1 MPVVVTPLN
10 LLMHQQSTRRDMTI
24 HETHKHT
31 FAVADV
37 GDWDLD
43 EDRSIV
49 PSIQY
54 ALKADG
60 VEAVVDGEE
69 FNSGVFYV
77 YTRSPRET
85 IEEALANQGIPIDI
99 D

>member
-1 MPVVVTPLN
+1 MPVVATPLN
-10 LLMHQQSTRRDMTI
+10 PLMCQQSTRRDMTI

>member
-1 MPVVVTPLN
+1 MPVVVIPLN

-43 EDRSIV
+43 EDRSIL
-49 PSIQY
+49 PSIEH

>member
-1 MPVVVTPLN
+1 M
-10 LLMHQQSTRRDMTI
+10 
-24 HETHKHT
+24 
-31 FAVADV
+31 
-37 GDWDLD
+37 
-43 EDRSIV
+43 
-49 PSIQY
+49 
-54 ALKADG
+54 ADG